1 MNDNYTKFFGD
12 EVRRIWHQDEW
23 WFLAIDIIKELIT
36 NETPENYLQVMKIT
50 NVEFNKWF
58 ENKTKKLNP
67 NMDYTNLE
75 GVFRIIQSINT
86 QKAEHFKLWM
96 AQLAKKRIDE
106 LAK

>member
-1 MNDNYTKFFGD
+1 MNDNSTKFFSD

-36 NETPENYLQVMKIT
+36 NEDPENYLQLMKIT
-50 NVEFNKWF
+50 NSEFNKWF
-58 ENKTKKLNP
+58 ANNTKILNL
-67 NMDYTNLE
+67 NMSYANLE
-75 GVFRIIQSINT
+75 GIFRIIQSINT
-86 QKAEHFKLWM
+86 AKAEPFKLWM